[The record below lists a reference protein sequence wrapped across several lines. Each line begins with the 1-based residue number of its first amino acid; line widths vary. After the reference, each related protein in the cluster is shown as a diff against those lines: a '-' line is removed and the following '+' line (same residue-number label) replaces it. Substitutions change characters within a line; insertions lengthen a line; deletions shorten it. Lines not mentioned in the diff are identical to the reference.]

1 MKIHRGAAEITA
13 GLFAG
18 KIGDAVHEMGQDQ
31 RP

>member
-1 MKIHRGAAEITA
+1 MKIHRGAAETA